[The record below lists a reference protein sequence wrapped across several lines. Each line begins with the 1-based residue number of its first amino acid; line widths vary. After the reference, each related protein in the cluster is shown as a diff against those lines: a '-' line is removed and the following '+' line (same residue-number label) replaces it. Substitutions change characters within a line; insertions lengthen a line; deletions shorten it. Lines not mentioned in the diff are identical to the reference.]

1 MDDAWP
7 APTFG
12 TDVAQGMGLYRANFR
27 PRLRHPSE
35 LRAFA
40 VPVLLVI
47 PTRDRFVPEWLFDG
61 IEEVAPDLRR
71 RTVKATHW
79 VVRSQPV
86 DIAAWIADFAAEV
99 DGAGAA
105 PVLQEAHP

>member
-27 PRLRHPSE
+27 DRLRHPGAPAP
-35 LRAFA
+35 LDL
-40 VPVLLVI
+40 PVLLLV
-47 PTRDRFVPEWLFDG
+47 PTRDRFVPEWLFEG
-61 IEEVAPDLRR
+61 IEALAPDLRR
-71 RTVKATHW
+71 RLVPATHW

-86 DIAAWIADFAAEV
+86 DVAAWIADHVAEV
-99 DGAGAA
+99 ERPATVQ
-105 PVLQEAHP
+105 PLEEATP